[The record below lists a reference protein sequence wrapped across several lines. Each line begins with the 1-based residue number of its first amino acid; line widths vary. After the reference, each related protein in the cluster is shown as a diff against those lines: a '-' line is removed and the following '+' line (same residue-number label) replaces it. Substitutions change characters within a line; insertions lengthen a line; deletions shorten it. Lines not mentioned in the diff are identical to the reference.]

1 MAFIKRLKP
10 KQFALWGGF
19 VLIAI
24 LFAVWAVLFVL
35 HFAPAQKTQH
45 TIQTQHTTHTTQTK
59 AQTITLAPKF
69 SLTDENGQIV
79 SETDYG
85 ASYKLIYFGF
95 TYCPDVCPL
104 QLQIISQALDR
115 LGAQA
120 AHITP
125 LFISLDSARDTP
137 AILKDYTNHFHPRL
151 IGLSGTNAQIKAAA
165 QSFKIYF
172 NKIADESSQAG
183 YTIDH
188 SSIVYLLAPNNHVVR
203 YFTARDTD
211 ETIAQ
216 DLRQALRNT
225 LP

>member
-45 TIQTQHTTHTTQTK
+45 TTQTTQTK

-115 LGAQA
+115 LGA
-120 AHITP
+120 
-125 LFISLDSARDTP
+125 
-137 AILKDYTNHFHPRL
+137 
-151 IGLSGTNAQIKAAA
+151 
-165 QSFKIYF
+165 
-172 NKIADESSQAG
+172 
-183 YTIDH
+183 
-188 SSIVYLLAPNNHVVR
+188 
-203 YFTARDTD
+203 
-211 ETIAQ
+211 
-216 DLRQALRNT
+216 
-225 LP
+225 